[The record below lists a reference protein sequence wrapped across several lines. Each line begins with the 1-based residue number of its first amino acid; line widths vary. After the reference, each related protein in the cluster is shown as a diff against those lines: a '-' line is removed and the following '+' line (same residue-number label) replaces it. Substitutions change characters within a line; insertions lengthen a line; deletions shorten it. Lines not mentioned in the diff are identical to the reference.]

1 MKKIENDRM
10 KERKRIPK
18 IGERRNRMQ
27 IEFLGTGGAMAIP
40 RPLCQCAVCVEARA
54 KGVPYS
60 RSGPSVFVHGPNVLI
75 DTPEDSYMQLNR
87 SQISRIDGVFY
98 SHWHPDHV
106 MGRRVLESVNADW
119 VNHPPEGT
127 TTDVYLPE
135 QVAIDFQTRL
145 GSGEHL
151 AFFDQQKYIAL
162 HKLNDGEKVTINGV
176 SITPFR
182 LSEDYVYAFLFEG
195 EGKRILIAPDELYG
209 WEPEELGEL
218 DVAVLPTG
226 ICEFHPLT
234 GERQISED
242 HPVLKE
248 EATFRQTLA
257 IIEKLQAKEV
267 YLTHLEEPDQLS
279 YDDLKKVEETL
290 PHDKTIL
297 FAYDTLTISL

>member
-1 MKKIENDRM
+1 MK
-10 KERKRIPK
+10 
-18 IGERRNRMQ
+18 

-40 RPLCQCAVCVEARA
+40 RPLCQCAVCIEARK

-87 SQISRIDGVFY
+87 SQISTIDGVFY

-119 VNHPPEGT
+119 CNYPPKGT

-135 QVAIDFQTRL
+135 QVAIDFQSRL
-145 GSGEHL
+145 GTGEHL
-151 AFFDQQKYIAL
+151 AFFESQDYIAL
-162 HKLNDGEKVTINGV
+162 HKLKDGQKVTINDV
-176 SITPFR
+176 TITPFR

-195 EGKRILIAPDELYG
+195 DGKRVLIAPDELYG
-209 WEPEELGEL
+209 WEPPELGDL
-218 DVAVLPTG
+218 DLAILPTG

-234 GERQISED
+234 GERQISPD

-257 IIEKLQAKEV
+257 IIEKLQVKEV

-279 YDDLKKVEETL
+279 YDDLKIVEDTFQY
-290 PHDKTIL
+290 DKKIS
-297 FAYDTLTISL
+297 FAFDTLTINLEKDLV

>member
-1 MKKIENDRM
+1 MK
-10 KERKRIPK
+10 
-18 IGERRNRMQ
+18 

-40 RPLCQCAVCVEARA
+40 RPLCQCAVCIEARK

-87 SQISRIDGVFY
+87 SQISTIDGVFY

-119 VNHPPEGT
+119 SNHPPKGT

-135 QVAIDFQTRL
+135 QVAIDFQSRL
-145 GSGEHL
+145 GTGEHL
-151 AFFDQQKYIAL
+151 AFFESQEYIAL
-162 HKLNDGEKVTINGV
+162 HMLKDGQNVTIHDV
-176 SITPFR
+176 TITPFR

-195 EGKRILIAPDELYG
+195 EGKRVLIAPDELYG
-209 WEPEELGEL
+209 WEPPNLGEL
-218 DVAVLPTG
+218 DVAILPTG

-234 GERQISED
+234 GERQISAD

-257 IIEKLQAKEV
+257 IIEKLQVKEV

-279 YDDLKKVEETL
+279 FDDLKKVEETL
-290 PHDKTIL
+290 SHDKKIS
-297 FAYDTLTISL
+297 FAFDTLMIHV

>member
-1 MKKIENDRM
+1 MK
-10 KERKRIPK
+10 
-18 IGERRNRMQ
+18 

-40 RPLCQCAVCVEARA
+40 RPLCQCAICLEARK

-87 SQISRIDGVFY
+87 SKISTIDGVFY

-106 MGRRVLESVNADW
+106 MGRRVLESMNADW
-119 VNHPPEGT
+119 VNHPAQGT

-135 QVAIDFQTRL
+135 QVASDFQTRL
-145 GSGEHL
+145 GTGEHL
-151 AFFDQQKYIAL
+151 AFFESQDYIAL
-162 HKLNDGEKVTINGV
+162 HNLKDGEKVTINDV
-176 SITPFR
+176 TITPFR

-195 EGKRILIAPDELYG
+195 NGKRVLIAPDELYG
-209 WEPEELGEL
+209 WDPPKLGEL
-218 DVAVLPTG
+218 DVAILPTG

-234 GERQISED
+234 GERRISAD

-248 EATFRQTLA
+248 EATFRQTLT
-257 IIEKLQAKEV
+257 IIEKLHVKKV

-279 YDDLKKVEETL
+279 YDDLKKVEDTL
-290 PHDKTIL
+290 PQDKKIS
-297 FAYDTLTISL
+297 FAFDTLTISL